1 MAKARKIPHLN
12 PDENLKTCLSK
23 ILHARF
29 NEMISHEKGT
39 LEPPEGGDIEELH
52 NMRVAS
58 RRVQA
63 VMKVFR
69 EAFPKAAFQK
79 QYKVIRGL
87 KDVLG
92 EVRHFDV
99 FIYALEKYRT
109 SPPTPLR
116 RREEKTTPMDSG
128 LELLIIR
135 QKALRGRKRREMM
148 NYIRG
153 LNKKNYKERFLEFA
167 KKF

>member
-12 PDENLKTCLSK
+12 PDENLKTCLSR
-23 ILHARF
+23 ILSERF
-29 NEMISHEKGT
+29 DEMISHEKGT
-39 LEPPEGGDIEELH
+39 LEPPDAGDIEELH

-69 EAFPKAAFQK
+69 EAFPKAAFKK

-99 FIYALEKYRT
+99 FIYALEKYK
-109 SPPTPLR
+109 
-116 RREEKTTPMDSG
+116 EKLPESERKG

-135 QKALRGRKRREMM
+135 QKALRGKKRTEMM
-148 NYIRG
+148 NFIRG
-153 LNKKNYKERFLEFA
+153 LNKKNYKERFLEFT